1 MWWGHPVLLLLL
13 LLGVLL
19 LLIRPSNVVCNTF
32 GTENNVSIVGAG
44 KPAHLPNR
52 TPAELFGDVDHPQ
65 SRAYGLV
72 TRSEPRL

>member
-32 GTENNVSIVGAG
+32 GTENNVSIVALGN
-44 KPAHLPNR
+44 LR
-52 TPAELFGDVDHPQ
+52 TCPTVRPRN
-65 SRAYGLV
+65 SSV
-72 TRSEPRL
+72 TLTIRKAALMV